1 MKSTRSIIGKTSGF
15 TLIELLVASVILMGM
30 IALASLSFNWFST
43 QWQRQLSD
51 IEQHYQSYIE
61 QQQFS
66 AAMQGIVPYMVNKQ
80 ANFGFY
86 FLGRE
91 NGFTALTLS
100 PIFQPGAPAI
110 IRVFAEPAGD
120 EYLLVYEEA
129 SIRGMFLIS
138 ADQVLPFSHRIVLRR
153 LREAPHFSYLIKE
166 RTAQPNPLV
175 PDIVDTVMVD
185 KWLPV
190 IDGIEAQKHPVR
202 LAIQLGGLKLQYDVA
217 SRAEVTNSRATA
229 GDAI

>member
-1 MKSTRSIIGKTSGF
+1 MKSAPRAVGKTGGF
-15 TLIELLVASVILMGM
+15 TLIELLVSSVLLMGM

-66 AAMQGIVPYMVNKQ
+66 AALQGIVPYMVNKQ
-80 ANFGFY
+80 TSFGFY
-86 FLGRE
+86 FLGRDT
-91 NGFTALTLS
+91 GFTAMTLS

-110 IRVFAEPAGD
+110 IRVFAEQDGD
-120 EYLLVYEEA
+120 KHLLVYEEA
-129 SIRGMFLIS
+129 SIRGIFLIS

-153 LREAPHFSYLIKE
+153 LPEAPKFSYLIKE
-166 RTAQPNPLV
+166 RAAKPNSLV
-175 PDIVDTVMVD
+175 PDIVDSVMVD
-185 KWLPV
+185 TWLPG
-190 IDGIEAQKHPVR
+190 IDGIETQKHPVR
-202 LAIQLGGLKLQYDVA
+202 VAIQLGDLKLQYEIA
-217 SRAEVTNSRATA
+217 SRTEVTNSRATS